1 MNKEIVKKVALDLVV
16 YFVTCIIFEVIIEKI
31 AWWIFS
37 TTPEKSPFILAII
50 NSAVIIFL
58 TDFFLEEKSDVS
70 KRVRGISYVVL
81 WGFLLF
87 GDVSDILS
95 VVNGEKPTDPGIFDV
110 IGAIF
115 TYLFPPSLS
124 GIISEVLCFIGALY
138 LTLKKNDDNSI
149 TDSDSIDY
157 SEKDE

>member
-58 TDFFLEEKSDVS
+58 TDFFF
-70 KRVRGISYVVL
+70 RGKIGRFKTS
-81 WGFLLF
+81 
-87 GDVSDILS
+87 SRDIICG
-95 VVNGEKPTDPGIFDV
+95 VMGIPAFW
-110 IGAIF
+110 
-115 TYLFPPSLS
+115 
-124 GIISEVLCFIGALY
+124 
-138 LTLKKNDDNSI
+138 
-149 TDSDSIDY
+149 
-157 SEKDE
+157 